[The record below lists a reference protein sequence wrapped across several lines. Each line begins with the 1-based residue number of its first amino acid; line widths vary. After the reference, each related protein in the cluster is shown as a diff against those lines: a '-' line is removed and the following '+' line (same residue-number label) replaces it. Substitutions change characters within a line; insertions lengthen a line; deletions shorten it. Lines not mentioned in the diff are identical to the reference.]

1 MYILDT
7 IYDDYDI
14 TYQSKI
20 NENIIPIMILL
31 GILCVLIV
39 IYFIAMMRINKKANR
54 SGISAIIPFYNCIVL
69 MEVINESKWKML
81 LLLIPGVNI
90 IYFCMSMYKLAKFF
104 RKDDVFCILAAVFPL
119 IVIPILGFGDSEY
132 AGINEEARK
141 GVSVAKELPV
151 ETKKKPTLSNPD
163 QPMKERTKV
172 NMSIGGGV
180 YQKDYRDSLLEAKNI
195 KEVKKP
201 DVADFRIETTENQA
215 TSNQQSGAD
224 LFQNVTFV
232 ETTENQNQSN
242 RVESP
247 STEQIE
253 PSTIIPTPEVP
264 EQGNIIPNLLSN
276 NNVIPT
282 PIPAVQ
288 ITEDVATP
296 NPPLQPAEVMP
307 SILGIPP
314 VQQAEIPKEP
324 PVDLLAPQQ
333 QPISPSIPQASTV
346 NPALQG
352 LGGTQEN
359 KGKDEF
365 TNCPN
370 CGAKVKSTA
379 SKCFMCGKPL

>member
-54 SGISAIIPFYNCIVL
+54 SGISAIIPIYNCVVL

-201 DVADFRIETTENQA
+201 DVADFRIETTENQV
-215 TSNQQSGAD
+215 TPSQQSGTD

-232 ETTENQNQSN
+232 ETPEPQNQENIEAISHSTVEVSEQSN
-242 RVESP
+242 
-247 STEQIE
+247 
-253 PSTIIPTPEVP
+253 EV
-264 EQGNIIPNLLSN
+264 PNLLQN
-276 NNVIPT
+276 NDVIPT

-288 ITEDVATP
+288 INEHGITP
-296 NPPLQPAEVMP
+296 DSQTTSSEVLPP
-307 SILGIPP
+307 ILGIPQL
-314 VQQAEIPKEP
+314 QQPEIKKAP

-333 QPISPSIPQASTV
+333 QSAPPSGAQPITG

-352 LGGTQEN
+352 LNNVQATKTKE
-359 KGKDEF
+359 EF
-365 TNCPN
+365 INCPN